1 MKSIDETNTSCL
13 DSTLSQELSK
23 LQAITNTND
32 YLLAIRVVNPVPGVL
47 AILGNGL
54 ILVIIPKFC
63 AVQTVLNILIFS
75 LVLIDILVG

>member
-32 YLLAIRVVNPVPGVL
+32 YLLAICVVNTVPGVL

-54 ILVIIPKFC
+54 ILVIIPKFY
-63 AVQTVLNILIFS
+63 ALQTVFNILIFS